1 MAIAGRIGKKI
12 LDVAGGTRYTG
23 KKPTGQRAKDITEV
37 ALTGGTKGR
46 RTGAATRNRATGK
59 LSGLSAGGKN
69 SVGNDAKAARRLR
82 KGALGTA
89 AIVGGAAA
97 LSSKGD
103 EEAKAKDT
111 SKVQDTSKTK
121 KQGQT
126 AFEKAFRQARREGKK
141 TFTFE
146 GKKYTTDLRKPKQ
159 PSPRSKPKAPI
170 KKAYGG
176 KVMKRMGGGNT
187 MYRKSGGS
195 VGEQLVAA
203 CYKDKGVS

>member
-1 MAIAGRIGKKI
+1 MAIAGRIGKTI
-12 LDVAGGTRYTG
+12 LDVAGGKKYTG
-23 KKPTGQRAKDITEV
+23 KKSTGKRAKDITNV

-46 RTGAATRNRATGK
+46 RTGAAVRNPTTGK
-59 LSGLSAGGKN
+59 LSGLSG
-69 SVGNDAKAARRLR
+69 SDAKAARRLR
-82 KGALGTA
+82 TGAIGTA
-89 AIVGGAAA
+89 ALAGVGAASA
-97 LSSKGD
+97 LSDKG
-103 EEAKAKDT
+103 EIAQAK
-111 SKVQDTSKTK
+111 DTSKTK

-159 PSPRSKPKAPI
+159 PSPRSKPKAPT

-187 MYRKSGGS
+187 MYRKSGGR

-203 CYKDKGVS
+203 CYKDKGVF

>member
-1 MAIAGRIGKKI
+1 MAITGRLAKGALDALGGK
-12 LDVAGGTRYTG
+12 RYTG
-23 KKPTGQRAKDITEV
+23 KKSTGKRAGDIAEV
-37 ALTGGTKGR
+37 AFTGGTKGR
-46 RTGAATRNRATGK
+46 RTGSATRNRTTK
-59 LSGLSAGGKN
+59 QFSGLSAGGKN
-69 SVGNDAKAARRLR
+69 SVGNDKKAAGRLR

-89 AIVGGAAA
+89 ALAGVGAASA
-97 LSSKGD
+97 LSDKG
-103 EEAKAKDT
+103 EIAQAK
-111 SKVQDTSKTK
+111 DTSKTK

-159 PSPRSKPKAPI
+159 PSPRSKPKAPT

-187 MYRKSGGS
+187 MYRKKGGS
-195 VGEQLVAA
+195 VGTQLVAA